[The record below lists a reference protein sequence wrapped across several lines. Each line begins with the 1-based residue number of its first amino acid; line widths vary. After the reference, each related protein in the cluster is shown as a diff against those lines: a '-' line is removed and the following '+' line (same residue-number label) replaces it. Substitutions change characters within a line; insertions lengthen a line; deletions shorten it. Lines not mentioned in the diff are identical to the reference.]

1 MLTSLQVKLV
11 EGKKYRWGYDKSR
24 GGADVC
30 GHGHM
35 GRTVVSSWLIRD
47 MAQAMGVRGVPCG
60 RTQVG

>member
-11 EGKKYRWGYDKSR
+11 EGERYKWGYDKSW

-30 GHGHM
+30 EDGHM
-35 GRTVVSSWLIRD
+35 RRTVVSSWLIRD
-47 MAQAMGVRGVPCG
+47 MALAMGDRGVPCG